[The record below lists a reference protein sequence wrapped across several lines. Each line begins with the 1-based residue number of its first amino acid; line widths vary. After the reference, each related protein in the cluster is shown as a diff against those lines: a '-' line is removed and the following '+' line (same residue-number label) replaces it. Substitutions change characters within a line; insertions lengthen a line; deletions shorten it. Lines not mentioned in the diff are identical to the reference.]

1 MPSFR
6 VVHRSG
12 HDVGVY
18 RFAVPDWKPGDL
30 IPLGKLG
37 LRVLHVELHD
47 EGDEVAGTL
56 TVEVA

>member
-1 MPSFR
+1 VPSFR

-18 RFAVPDWKPGDL
+18 HFAVPDWKPGDL

-37 LRVLHVELHD
+37 LRVVDVDWLD
-47 EGDEVAGTL
+47 EDDEVAATL